1 MPQENDEIKRNLEQL
16 SDQLDRIAKRI
27 EHAPS
32 LNGGFEKL
40 VSMVE
45 TMHSDIG
52 DIKKIVLGDGER
64 LGVAHRVMQLES
76 ANMERNRYLEN
87 VVEPAFKEHQKI
99 VFQMESLP
107 ALIDSDEDQKRE
119 LTLLKERVSILNK
132 IMWLFGSGLAALLM
146 QAVFKLIAVS

>member
-1 MPQENDEIKRNLEQL
+1 MSQDAENVARNLKTLSEQL
-16 SDQLDRIAKRI
+16 EVLSKKINESA
-27 EHAPS
+27 S
-32 LNGGFEKL
+32 LNGGFDRL

-45 TMHSDIG
+45 IMHGDIG
-52 DIKKIVLGDGER
+52 DIKKIVLGDGEK

-107 ALIDSDEDQKRE
+107 GLIESDEDQKRE
-119 LTLLKERVSILNK
+119 LTLLKERVAILNK
-132 IMWLFGSGLAALLM
+132 IMWLLGSGLAALLM
-146 QAVFKLIAVS
+146 QAVFKLIVVS